1 MDKIVII
8 VTSVLALLSTLLGW
22 RLSTVNRKLREAK
35 DEAQDARKAI
45 VVVTTHLEQEKA
57 VAKQEQAKEKEIQE
71 ASDEEVI
78 DIANT
83 IIDNFNQL

>member
-8 VTSVLALLSTLLGW
+8 VTSVLALLH
-22 RLSTVNRKLREAK
+22 LSSAGGRKLREAK

-45 VVVTTHLEQEKA
+45 GVVTTHLEQEK
-57 VAKQEQAKEKEIQE
+57 AKQEQAKEKEIQE